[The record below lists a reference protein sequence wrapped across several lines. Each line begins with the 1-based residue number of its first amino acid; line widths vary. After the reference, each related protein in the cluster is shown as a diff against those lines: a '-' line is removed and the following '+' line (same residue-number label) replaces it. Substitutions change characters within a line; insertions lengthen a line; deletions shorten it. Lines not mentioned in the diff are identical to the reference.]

1 MADSR
6 QPDVEQSEEIQN
18 DEVVGRAIR
27 WSLAVFVLLATAA
40 AGVWWLSRPAPAP
53 VAGPAAKTALPEAR
67 SGPRLEIPNIPFTDI
82 TTAAGIDF
90 IHQNGAEGEKLLP
103 ETMGGGGAFFDFDN
117 DGDQDLLLHDLNCC
131 RRKT

>member
-27 WSLAVFVLLATAA
+27 WSLAVFVLLAAGA

-53 VAGPAAKTALPEAR
+53 VAGP
-67 SGPRLEIPNIPFTDI
+67 
-82 TTAAGIDF
+82 
-90 IHQNGAEGEKLLP
+90 
-103 ETMGGGGAFFDFDN
+103 
-117 DGDQDLLLHDLNCC
+117 
-131 RRKT
+131 